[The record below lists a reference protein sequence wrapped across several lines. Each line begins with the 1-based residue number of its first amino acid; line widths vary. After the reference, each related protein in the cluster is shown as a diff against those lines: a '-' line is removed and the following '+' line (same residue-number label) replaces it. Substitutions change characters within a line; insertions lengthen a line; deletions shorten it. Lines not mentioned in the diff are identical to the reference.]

1 MGSLVAQAMYDSG
14 DFGGTNPRER
24 LPPHRSSFRGAAQ
37 RRARNPYVDGPR
49 PARGG
54 AACETD
60 RLRSYVRSVVAVAHD
75 RCQDGF
81 RDASS
86 KHNRGIGKS
95 DGFHGVSRVWDRSI
109 TLICIVSSKL
119 RPQREGG
126 CSRVERVKRWLARE
140 APGSSGTAGARGA
153 ARSPQQAERCSLW
166 RGCNAPR

>member
-1 MGSLVAQAMYDSG
+1 MALE
-14 DFGGTNPRER
+14 PRHPR
-24 LPPHRSSFRGAAQ
+24 LSYRGAAQ
-37 RRARNPYVDGPR
+37 RRAQNPYVDGPR

-60 RLRSYVRSVVAVAHD
+60 RLRSYVRPVVAVAHD

-86 KHNRGIGKS
+86 EHNRGIGNPA
-95 DGFHGVSRVWDRSI
+95 GFHGMSRVWDRSI

-126 CSRVERVKRWLARE
+126 CSRVERVKRWSAWE
-140 APGSSGTAGARGA
+140 APASSSAAAARGA
-153 ARSPQQAERCSLW
+153 ARSPQRAERC
-166 RGCNAPR
+166 APRGGALRRDRGRSAPR